1 MITEWENHQH
11 SKSTRTIR
19 TVSNGRW
26 QVESF
31 SQGQVTGLWH
41 IMQIAISKQRNKTGD
56 QKLKSIVTHH
66 ATVAQIKRSLIEQK
80 LDENQLLVDELKGKT

>member
-1 MITEWENHQH
+1 
-11 SKSTRTIR
+11 
-19 TVSNGRW
+19 
-26 QVESF
+26 
-31 SQGQVTGLWH
+31 
-41 IMQIAISKQRNKTGD
+41 MQIAISKQRNKTGD